1 MEEFIEKIKLMMI
14 SQINGVIGPIYG
26 KQWRKWEYGD
36 DKTFKNG
43 DRYPSGEFMYDIRKE
58 HVDQIKKY

>member
-1 MEEFIEKIKLMMI
+1 MEKMGI
-14 SQINGVIGPIYG
+14 
-26 KQWRKWEYGD
+26 RD

-58 HVDQIKKY
+58 HVDQIKVLIDTLRTNPDSRRMIVNAWNVS